1 MKDDELQQKR
11 LRNYQL
17 MFKTALACLAISL
30 VTTLL
35 GGLKAAVDSEVE
47 WFVFGLLML
56 VWSVGSAYLTIDS
69 TVRIIEGET
78 RGA

>member
-17 MFKTALACLAISL
+17 MFKTALACMAISL
-30 VTTLL
+30 GTTLL
-35 GGLKAAVDSEVE
+35 GGLKALADSEVE